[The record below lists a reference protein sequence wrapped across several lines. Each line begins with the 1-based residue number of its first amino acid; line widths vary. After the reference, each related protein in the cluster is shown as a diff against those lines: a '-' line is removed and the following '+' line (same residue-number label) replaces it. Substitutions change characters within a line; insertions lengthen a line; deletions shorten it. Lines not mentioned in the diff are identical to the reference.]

1 MTDILSQNVM
11 DFGIKG
17 KPPVY
22 VGFASNPI
30 AETGQFKMIFE
41 KVRNDTNQSPII
53 SKEWADLQK
62 SNSSDI

>member
-1 MTDILSQNVM
+1 M